1 MGIGSFST
9 CWAWRGLLRPRTGAL
24 RARVEIQFTRSIVF
38 GCEQNMPHD
47 PALSNRVGRE
57 QADLAEALRFITQQ
71 QPTL

>member
-1 MGIGSFST
+1 
-9 CWAWRGLLRPRTGAL
+9 
-24 RARVEIQFTRSIVF
+24 
-38 GCEQNMPHD
+38 MPHD